1 MLITGE
7 STQQN
12 VKNRKKDGQK
22 GRKKLTYFEISSKPT
37 MKNKK
42 ESRKV
47 YRMTMKKTLQHQQMS
62 TQQNQSQSDGLW

>member
-62 TQQNQSQSDGLW
+62 TQQNQSRSDGLW